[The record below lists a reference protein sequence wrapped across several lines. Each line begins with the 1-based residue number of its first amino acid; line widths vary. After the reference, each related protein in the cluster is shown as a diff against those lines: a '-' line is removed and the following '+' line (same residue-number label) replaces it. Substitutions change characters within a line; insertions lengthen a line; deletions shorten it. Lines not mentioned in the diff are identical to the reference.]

1 MSTSCFV
8 QLTTLFLI
16 SELVALKWE
25 DIIGVLLL
33 SQAQESPASAN
44 LARLVQRLP
53 ALQVGQTAAPL

>member
-33 SQAQESPASAN
+33 SQAQEYPASAN
-44 LARLVQRLP
+44 LDRLVQRLP
-53 ALQVGQTAAPL
+53 PLQVGQTAAPL

>member
-33 SQAQESPASAN
+33 SQAQEYPASAN

>member
-33 SQAQESPASAN
+33 SQAQEYPASAN
-44 LARLVQRLP
+44 LDRLVQRLP